1 MDSYKPYP
9 GPGSSN
15 QARSPGEV
23 SNSSYFTPRLSSP
36 AVAAANNSRRSSV
49 SPLAASAERDPLLPY
64 PTSYVSNTTHHKTQ
78 RPTTPRSPRQP
89 RSPSMLPPQ
98 TTSQHRH
105 SPSGSPAISRQPSQR
120 TRTRSSTVTSDD
132 GHSMFMSEFR
142 KHSGT
147 GTRPDMQ
154 SLYPDQVGHDQAIAS
169 DDDSLVIPGAMPKPD
184 PIPRSDP
191 TFRSEPMEKQ
201 SSSKRSSKIFS
212 RGRNPSEESI
222 AGDDDSESGFRA
234 KVSKLLKNKDSKP
247 DLISDILAEENEK
260 GNAQIYEEHI
270 KQQREQGA
278 SHMIDIGHQTAAFT
292 QFYPPPFHPGVIMPQ
307 GPLPPAGTPLA
318 SQAYDEM
325 IRQQEAACASDLDSE
340 EPKKSRRKS
349 MKKSRS
355 SSPPQ
360 PDVGLGIDR
369 MMLPDDMTDFQSA
382 LPAPTISKPHRSK
395 SKSSRRSPGMS
406 PNMLPTIT
414 QSKTVPYPSHHIR
427 NASPPI
433 EILELS
439 SMERS
444 SQDRRRKTKRSSRQS
459 QIDVAKLLRHVYD
472 STPSL
477 DVILRVIMQPVE
489 TARTSEYP
497 NLAIV
502 IAMVEVLIFI
512 WLLYQAI
519 IILEF
524 ACAVVRFICYPA
536 VYILKAIASSFPS
549 MEGL

>member
-1 MDSYKPYP
+1 
-9 GPGSSN
+9 
-15 QARSPGEV
+15 
-23 SNSSYFTPRLSSP
+23 
-36 AVAAANNSRRSSV
+36 
-49 SPLAASAERDPLLPY
+49 
-64 PTSYVSNTTHHKTQ
+64 
-78 RPTTPRSPRQP
+78 
-89 RSPSMLPPQ
+89 
-98 TTSQHRH
+98 
-105 SPSGSPAISRQPSQR
+105 
-120 TRTRSSTVTSDD
+120 
-132 GHSMFMSEFR
+132 MSEFR

-169 DDDSLVIPGAMPKPD
+169 DDDSLTIPGAMPKPD

-191 TFRSEPMEKQ
+191 TIRAEPMEQQ

-212 RGRNPSEESI
+212 RGRNLSDESV

-247 DLISDILAEENEK
+247 DLIADILAEEDAK
-260 GNAQIYEEHI
+260 GNAQKYEEHI
-270 KQQREQGA
+270 KQQRELGA
-278 SHMIDIGHQTAAFT
+278 SHMIDIGHKTAAFT
-292 QFYPPPFHPGVIMPQ
+292 QLYPHYHPGVVMAQ
-307 GPLPPAGTPLA
+307 GPLPPAGTTLPPAGTPLPPAGTPLA

-325 IRQQEAACASDLDSE
+325 IRQQELAYASDLESE
-340 EPKKSRRKS
+340 DPKRLRRKS
-349 MKKSRS
+349 MRKSRS
-355 SSPPQ
+355 SSPRQ

-369 MMLPDDMTDFQSA
+369 MVLPDDMTDFQSA
-382 LPAPTISKPHRSK
+382 LPAPTSSKPHRSK
-395 SKSSRRSPGMS
+395 SKSSKKSPGMS
-406 PNMLPTIT
+406 PNILPTIT

-444 SQDRRRKTKRSSRQS
+444 SQDRRRKTKRSSRQGGAD
-459 QIDVAKLLRHVYD
+459 IGKLLRHLYD

-477 DVILRVIMQPVE
+477 DVILKVIMQPVE
-489 TARTSEYP
+489 IARTSEYP

-502 IAMVEVLIFI
+502 IAMVELLIFI

-536 VYILKAIASSFPS
+536 IYILKAFASSLPS